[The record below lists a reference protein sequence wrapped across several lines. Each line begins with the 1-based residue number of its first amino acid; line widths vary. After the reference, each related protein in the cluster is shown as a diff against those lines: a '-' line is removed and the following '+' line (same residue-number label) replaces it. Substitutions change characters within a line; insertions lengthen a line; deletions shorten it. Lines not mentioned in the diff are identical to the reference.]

1 MLLIINDL
9 VMKKAAILF
18 FVIILIPL
26 SGFNQTI
33 DQVDHISPFNDGVA
47 AIKNGD
53 LWAFINDQGD
63 IVVNFRDD
71 LVSTKINNGKYPI
84 FNDGRC
90 LITQKKEGIIYYG
103 YIDKTG
109 NSVIAPQFLN
119 ATNFNNNT
127 AIVLELVEK
136 TRGNNNVLRKPV
148 VTHVY
153 FEVVINTAG
162 EIMHYLTQKPK
173 HITLDKDFIKQP
185 IKITTRL
192 LSDNAFAIRDKTNTW
207 EIKKIE

>member
-1 MLLIINDL
+1 
-9 VMKKAAILF
+9 
-18 FVIILIPL
+18 
-26 SGFNQTI
+26 
-33 DQVDHISPFNDGVA
+33 
-47 AIKNGD
+47 
-53 LWAFINDQGD
+53 
-63 IVVNFRDD
+63 
-71 LVSTKINNGKYPI
+71 
-84 FNDGRC
+84 
-90 LITQKKEGIIYYG
+90 
-103 YIDKTG
+103 
-109 NSVIAPQFLN
+109 
-119 ATNFNNNT
+119 
-127 AIVLELVEK
+127 LELVEK